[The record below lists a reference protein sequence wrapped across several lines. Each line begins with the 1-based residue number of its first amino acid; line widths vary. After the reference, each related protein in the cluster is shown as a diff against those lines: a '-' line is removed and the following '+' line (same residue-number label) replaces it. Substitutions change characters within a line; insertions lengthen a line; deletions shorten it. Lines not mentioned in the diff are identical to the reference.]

1 MRAEAAVASGW
12 QGIPGCAGIVALVRG
27 ILAKRWVR
35 FGIVGGA
42 ASVSYFLLGLLFV
55 NVLGLPTLVGNALAY
70 ALSFIVSYLGQCLW
84 TFRAAEAGAGIATH
98 RAMLPRFA
106 ATQAV
111 GLCCN
116 SAIVWLLMQAGV
128 PYAWAMPIA
137 VLLVPVIVYAL
148 CKVWVF
154 KKQASFAQPGPE
166 KAGPDRFGPDL
177 SGQDQSEPGQPPV
190 QSSAAQHPV
199 PNEEKA

>member
-1 MRAEAAVASGW
+1 MASGW
-12 QGIPGCAGIVALVRG
+12 QCVPGCAGIAALVRG
-27 ILAKRWVR
+27 MLARRWVR

-55 NVLGLPTLVGNALAY
+55 GVLGLPTLAGNALAY

-98 RAMLPRFA
+98 RTMLPRFA

-116 SAIVWLLMQAGV
+116 SAIVWLLTLLGV
-128 PYAWAMPIA
+128 PYAWAMPVA
-137 VLLVPVIVYAL
+137 VLLVPVMVYAL

-154 KKQASFAQPGPE
+154 KKQTSFVQSRPEEPRPG
-166 KAGPDRFGPDL
+166 
-177 SGQDQSEPGQPPV
+177 QSEPEQSEPEQPRPGQAGAQ
-190 QSSAAQHPV
+190 QSAVSHPAR
-199 PNEEKA
+199 NEDKA

>member
-1 MRAEAAVASGW
+1 MASGW
-12 QGIPGCAGIVALVRG
+12 QCVPGGAAIAALVRG

-55 NVLGLPTLVGNALAY
+55 SMLGLPTLVGNALAY

-116 SAIVWLLMQAGV
+116 SAIVWLLMKLGV
-128 PYAWAMPIA
+128 PYAWAMPVA
-137 VLLVPVIVYAL
+137 VLLVPVMVYAL

-154 KKQASFAQPGPE
+154 KKQTSFVQPMAEQPRPE
-166 KAGPDRFGPDL
+166 KSGPAQSGPVL
-177 SGQDQSEPGQPPV
+177 FKPEAPGAHQ
-190 QSSAAQHPV
+190 SAAAHHPAR
-199 PNEEKA
+199 NEDKA

>member
-1 MRAEAAVASGW
+1 MGSGG
-12 QGIPGCAGIVALVRG
+12 QGQPCCAGIAALVRG
-27 ILAKRWVR
+27 ILARRWVR

-42 ASVSYFLLGLLFV
+42 ASVSYFALGLLFV

-98 RAMLPRFA
+98 RSMLPRFA

-116 SAIVWLLMQAGV
+116 SAIVWLLMQVGV

-154 KKQASFAQPGPE
+154 KKQASFAQPGPNQ
-166 KAGPDRFGPDL
+166 AG
-177 SGQDQSEPGQPPV
+177 STPPPA
-190 QSSAAQHPV
+190 QAAAVKHPSH
-199 PNEEKA
+199 NEEQE

>member
-1 MRAEAAVASGW
+1 MASGW
-12 QGIPGCAGIVALVRG
+12 QCVPGCAGIVALVRG
-27 ILAKRWVR
+27 ILARRWVR

-42 ASVSYFLLGLLFV
+42 ASVCYFLLGLLFV
-55 NVLGLPTLVGNALAY
+55 SVLGLPTLVGNALAY

-98 RAMLPRFA
+98 RTMLPRFA

-116 SAIVWLLMQAGV
+116 SAIVWLLTQLGV
-128 PYAWAMPIA
+128 PYAWAMPVA
-137 VLLVPVIVYAL
+137 VLLVPVMVYAL

-154 KKQASFAQPGPE
+154 KKQASLVQPGPVQ
-166 KAGPDRFGPDL
+166 
-177 SGQDQSEPGQPPV
+177 SGPV
-190 QSSAAQHPV
+190 QSGPEPSGPGQAGAQQSAAHHPAR
-199 PNEEKA
+199 NEDNA

>member
-1 MRAEAAVASGW
+1 MASGW
-12 QGIPGCAGIVALVRG
+12 QSIPGCAAIVTLVRG
-27 ILAKRWVR
+27 ILARRWVR

-55 NVLGLPTLVGNALAY
+55 SVLGLPTLAGNALAY

-128 PYAWAMPIA
+128 PYAWAMPVA
-137 VLLVPVIVYAL
+137 VLLVPVMVYAL

-154 KKQASFAQPGPE
+154 KKQTSFVQPGLKQSGPMPSGPE
-166 KAGPDRFGPDL
+166 HSGPEHSGPGKAPA
-177 SGQDQSEPGQPPV
+177 QQS
-190 QSSAAQHPV
+190 ATQHPART
-199 PNEEKA
+199 EDKA

>member
-1 MRAEAAVASGW
+1 MASGW
-12 QGIPGCAGIVALVRG
+12 RRLPGYAWLSALVRG
-27 ILAKRWVR
+27 LLARRWVR

-55 NVLGLPTLVGNALAY
+55 SVLRLPTLAGNALAY

-84 TFRAAEAGAGIATH
+84 TFRAVEAGVGTAVH
-98 RAMLPRFA
+98 RTMLPRFA

-116 SAIVWLLMQAGV
+116 SAIVWVLMNLGV

-137 VLLVPVIVYAL
+137 VLLVPVMVYML
-148 CKVWVF
+148 CKAWVF
-154 KKQASFAQPGPE
+154 KKQASFAPGGA
-166 KAGPDRFGPDL
+166 K
-177 SGQDQSEPGQPPV
+177 QPPA
-190 QSSAAQHPV
+190 QQSAAPD
-199 PNEEKA
+199 PARNEDNA

>member
-1 MRAEAAVASGW
+1 MASVL
-12 QGIPGCAGIVALVRG
+12 PGSAGIAALVRG
-27 ILAKRWVR
+27 ILARRWVR

-55 NVLGLPTLVGNALAY
+55 SMLGLPTLVGNALAY

-84 TFRAAEAGAGIATH
+84 TFRAADAGAGIATH
-98 RAMLPRFA
+98 RTMLPRFA

-116 SAIVWLLMQAGV
+116 SAIVWLLMQVGV
-128 PYAWAMPIA
+128 LYAWAMPIA

-154 KKQASFAQPGPE
+154 KKQASFVQEGPE
-166 KAGPDRFGPDL
+166 KCEPESSGPESSGPES
-177 SGQDQSEPGQPPV
+177 SGPEKSGYAQPTAQQP
-190 QSSAAQHPV
+190 AAHHPAR
-199 PNEEKA
+199 NEDKA

>member
-1 MRAEAAVASGW
+1 MGSGG
-12 QGIPGCAGIVALVRG
+12 QGQPCCAGIAALVRG
-27 ILAKRWVR
+27 ILARRWVR

-42 ASVSYFLLGLLFV
+42 ASVSYFALGLLFV
-55 NVLGLPTLVGNALAY
+55 NVLQLPTLAGNALAF

-84 TFRAAEAGAGIATH
+84 TFRAADSAAGIASH
-98 RAMLPRFA
+98 RTMLPRFA

-116 SAIVWLLMQAGV
+116 SAIVWLLVNMGV

-154 KKQASFAQPGPE
+154 KKQASFVQPEQKQPQPELAGAQQSAVHHPAGNE
-166 KAGPDRFGPDL
+166 DKA
-177 SGQDQSEPGQPPV
+177 
-190 QSSAAQHPV
+190 
-199 PNEEKA
+199 